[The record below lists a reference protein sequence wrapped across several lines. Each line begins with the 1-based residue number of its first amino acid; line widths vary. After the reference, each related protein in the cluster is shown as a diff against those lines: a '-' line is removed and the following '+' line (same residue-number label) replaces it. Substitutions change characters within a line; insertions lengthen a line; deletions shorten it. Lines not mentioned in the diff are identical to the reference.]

1 MALWRRMTA
10 SEVSEGVSR
19 EAYRPR
25 IDPSVG
31 PSVGPSAAAKP
42 MGRSCGA
49 ESPAASSSPQ
59 AVSDR
64 VLSEHWGGGPVE
76 GRQVGEAE
84 GAVEEEHVGRLDVAV
99 RHPLAPTVAR
109 DKREE

>member
-1 MALWRRMTA
+1 MALWRRMLA
-10 SEVSEGVSR
+10 SEVSEGVFR

-25 IDPSVG
+25 ID
-31 PSVGPSAAAKP
+31 PSAAAKP